1 MRARHRDRVLSI
13 FCGHRKWRCE
23 WRVWNG
29 NWPNGEWEGSGQ
41 WEELVVRSGD
51 SPLHTHSEEV
61 GIVRKLAMGRG
72 TEVDL
77 EVGRGE
83 RGVDSRK

>member
-1 MRARHRDRVLSI
+1 MA
-13 FCGHRKWRCE
+13 KWGVGRIGAVGGVGGEE
-23 WRVWNG
+23 WGWG
-29 NWPNGEWEGSGQ
+29 G
-41 WEELVVRSGD
+41 GD